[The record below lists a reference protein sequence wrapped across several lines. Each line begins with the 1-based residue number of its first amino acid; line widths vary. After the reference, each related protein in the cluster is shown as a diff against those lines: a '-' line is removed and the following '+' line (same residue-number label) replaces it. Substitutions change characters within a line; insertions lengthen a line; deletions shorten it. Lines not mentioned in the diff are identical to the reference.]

1 MDILNKTIKKL
12 NEEQYQEL
20 IMQVSGKKKNKP
32 YIVLETA
39 RQRDV
44 EDSEMMQMLQ
54 VNPSTYYTLKSRL
67 NSKIASILSKK
78 VSNPISVLMEEVARV
93 PANLFGTNKEFSIRA
108 LKELEKQLI
117 EYDLSSELVIVYKTL
132 AQLHAY
138 SAEDFHYYEQLYNKH
153 VAFSLAVSKAENL
166 YYLFSKKLGVYLLTK
181 DQADLE
187 EVILLKREMKNIS
200 ELYQSHRMFVIYNMM
215 HIYYLCSVAHKREGL
230 KSREL
235 EIENIIKEMNAIFEK
250 YNLDTFYQNIKC
262 ITDFMFFEFYQKTQ
276 NQVRADFYLNKITPS
291 IQEISTKHAMCF
303 YIVQMLQSKIEKFL
317 SDGDIDK
324 LTDTNSHLEKYFDI
338 DTREEYHFVSMK
350 KFLAISRFYQKDY
363 TGSAR
368 IINELRNEISLK
380 QYLFT
385 DVECKLFQ
393 ALQYCILGEDGL
405 CLQIISSLKRQIRED
420 EAAFKST
427 HLFIKLLKT
436 ALKPADYRKKI
447 KKINELWLE
456 FNQANTGDTPM
467 LRFLKLDENIIRRM
481 TNPIKES

>member
-12 NEEQYQEL
+12 SEDQYQEL

-32 YIVLETA
+32 FMVLETA

-93 PANLFGTNKEFSIRA
+93 PANLFGTNKEFAIRA

-117 EYDLSSELVIVYKTL
+117 EYDLSAELIIVYKTL

-138 SAEDFHYYEQLYNKH
+138 SDDYHYYDQLYNKH

-166 YYLFSKKLGVYLLTK
+166 YYLFAKKLGIYLLTR

-187 EVILLKREMKNIS
+187 EVILLKREMKNIC
-200 ELYQSHRMFVIYNMM
+200 ELYQSHRLFIIYNMM
-215 HIYYLCSVAHKREGL
+215 HIYYLCSVSHKREGL
-230 KSREL
+230 KAREL
-235 EIENIIKEMNAIFEK
+235 EIENIIKEMNGIFEK
-250 YNLDTFYQNIKC
+250 YSLDTFYQNIKC

-276 NQVRADFYLNKITPS
+276 NQVRADFYLQKITPVLS
-291 IQEISTKHAMCF
+291 DITTRHAMCF
-303 YIVQMLQSKIEKFL
+303 YVVQMLNSRIDKFL
-317 SDGDIDK
+317 SDGDVEK
-324 LTDTNSHLEKYFDI
+324 LCDMNNNLEKYFDI
-338 DTREEYHFVSMK
+338 DSKEEYHFVSFK
-350 KFLAISRFYQKDY
+350 KFLAVSRFYQKDY
-363 TGSAR
+363 AGAAKM
-368 IINELRNEISLK
+368 INELRNVISLK

-393 ALQYCILGEDGL
+393 ALQYCIMGEDGL

-420 EAAFKST
+420 ETAFTST

-436 ALKPADYRKKI
+436 ALKPCDYRKKI

-456 FNQANTGDTPM
+456 FNQANNCETPV
-467 LRFLKLDENIIRRM
+467 LKFLKLDETIIRRM
-481 TNPIKES
+481 TNPLKES

>member
-12 NEEQYQEL
+12 SEEQYQEL

-32 YIVLETA
+32 FMVLETA
-39 RQRDV
+39 RQGDV
-44 EDSEMMQMLQ
+44 EDAEMMNLLQ

-93 PANLFGTNKEFSIRA
+93 TANLYGTNKEFSIRA

-117 EYDLSSELVIVYKTL
+117 EYDLSGELIIVYKTL
-132 AQLHAY
+132 AQLHTY
-138 SAEDFHYYEQLYNKH
+138 SDDYQYYDQLYNKH

-166 YYLFSKKLGVYLLTK
+166 YYLFAKKIGLYLLSQ

-187 EVILLKREMKNIS
+187 EVILIKREMKNIC
-200 ELYQSHRMFVIYNMM
+200 ELYQSHRLFVIYNMM
-215 HIYYLCSVAHKREGL
+215 HIYYLCSVSHKREGL
-230 KSREL
+230 KVREL
-235 EIENIIKEMNAIFEK
+235 EIENMIKEMNIIFDK
-250 YNLDTFYQNIKC
+250 YPLDTFYQNIKC
-262 ITDFMFFEFYQKTQ
+262 VSDFMFFEFYQKTQ
-276 NQVRADFYLNKITPS
+276 NQVRADFYLQKITPAVKDVA
-291 IQEISTKHAMCF
+291 TKHTMCF
-303 YIVQMLQSKIEKFL
+303 YVIQMLNSKIDKFL
-317 SDGDIDK
+317 ADGDAEK
-324 LTDTNSHLEKYFDI
+324 LAELNPHLEKYFDI
-338 DTREEYHFVSMK
+338 DPKEEYHFISLK

-363 TGSAR
+363 NGSAKT
-368 IINELRNEISLK
+368 INELRNVISLK

-393 ALQYCILGEDGL
+393 ALQYCIMGEDGL

-420 EAAFKST
+420 ETSFTST

-447 KKINELWLE
+447 KKINDLWNDFTL
-456 FNQANTGDTPM
+456 ANKSETPI
-467 LRFLKLDENIIRRM
+467 LKFLKLDENIIRRM
-481 TNPIKES
+481 TNPIKEN